1 MSDVANK
8 AVFLSYAS
16 QDAEAAQRL
25 AEALRTAGVEVWFD
39 QNELVGGDAWDAK
52 IRGQIASC
60 ALFVPVISANTR
72 IGSSAPHASGNLRCP
87 LFPKLRA
94 AMTMRD
100 GQNPNGF
107 FSHDIRDEVAED
119 FEVHAAI
126 ACWDTKY
133 TYDFWRPVTAIQ
145 NADQDG
151 NDATVQ
157 DANWTPLLLTPPH
170 PTYVSGH
177 STFSRAAAEVMT
189 RLTGSA
195 YFPGGMSQWVKEAGA
210 LEVEAGPSTDVV
222 LQAATYYDAADQAGI
237 SRLYGGIHIVW
248 DRLFDTYQRESQRV
262 RYGLT
267 HNIST
272 FNPLRIASHEYRDML
287 RDVARS
293 TTWRERLGHVFAHPG
308 WGKRRRHDERWEL
321 AS

>member
-1 MSDVANK
+1 MSEPIK

-16 QDAEAAQRL
+16 QDAEAAKRI

-119 FEVHAAI
+119 FEVRAAI
-126 ACWDTKY
+126 ACWADSRRIRVGLDPGDRCPRFVFQSEAKPGLNFFVAGDGFAQFKLRFRDDPRLHHAKRRSRSENTSAAGRDRAVPSSTACRRRAISSSQAAATSGEKS
-133 TYDFWRPVTAIQ
+133 WSESVLSRRIRARVRRSARGRSSASRVTS
-145 NADQDG
+145 D
-151 NDATVQ
+151 
-157 DANWTPLLLTPPH
+157 
-170 PTYVSGH
+170 
-177 STFSRAAAEVMT
+177 STFVM
-189 RLTGSA
+189 RRKLS
-195 YFPGGMSQWVKEAGA
+195 
-210 LEVEAGPSTDVV
+210 
-222 LQAATYYDAADQAGI
+222 
-237 SRLYGGIHIVW
+237 
-248 DRLFDTYQRESQRV
+248 DRHF
-262 RYGLT
+262 
-267 HNIST
+267 
-272 FNPLRIASHEYRDML
+272 
-287 RDVARS
+287 RS
-293 TTWRERLGHVFAHPG
+293 TGNPHCHV
-308 WGKRRRHDERWEL
+308 
-321 AS
+321 